1 MRTTLNLEEDA
12 AALARRHAR
21 RHKVSLGKAVSDLV
35 RNGALRPLETVDQDG
50 LKVAKLPAGS
60 SVVTSEQ
67 VARLLEEIP

>member
-1 MRTTLNLEEDA
+1 M
-12 AALARRHAR
+12 ARRHAR

-35 RNGALRPLETVDQDG
+35 RKGAQRPLETVERDG

-67 VARLLEEIP
+67 VARLFEEIP